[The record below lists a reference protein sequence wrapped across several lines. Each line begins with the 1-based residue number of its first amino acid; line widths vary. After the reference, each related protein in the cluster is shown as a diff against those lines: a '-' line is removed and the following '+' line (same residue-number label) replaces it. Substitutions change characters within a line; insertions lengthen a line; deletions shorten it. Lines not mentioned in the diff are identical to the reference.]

1 MMAAIGGKGDD
12 DRPFAS
18 LDETVKMDLK
28 KSYGED
34 LTLFQ
39 SRSGLVS
46 FLCLGVALALFPFVA
61 VNIAGGAYYTNII
74 TLVAINAI
82 VAVGLNILVG
92 YTGQISLGHA
102 GFFAIGAYVQALLVM
117 KTGIPFLVAMPVAGV
132 IAALFGLLLGLPAL
146 RLEGPYLAIATLG
159 FGVAVTQV
167 IGRLEFLGGR
177 MGLSVPASQFTLWLK
192 SVMYDYLPD
201 GKAADAPFYSM
212 YIIVIP
218 ITVLLS
224 IAAVNLMK
232 SRVGR
237 AFVAIRDSKIA
248 AETMGVNL
256 TLYKTAAFA
265 VSAFYAGIAGALY
278 THAMGFINPESF
290 DLRLSITFLAMV
302 VVGGLGSI
310 LGSHLGAIL
319 MTLLPLSLIAVRDVP
334 EIIYGGILILVILFE
349 PLGLRGRWLKIKIYW
364 KKWPF

>member
-1 MMAAIGGKGDD
+1 
-12 DRPFAS
+12 
-18 LDETVKMDLK
+18 MDLK
-28 KSYGED
+28 KSYRED
-34 LTLFQ
+34 LALFQ
-39 SRSGLVS
+39 SRTGFVS
-46 FLCLGVALALFPFVA
+46 FLCLVGVLAVFPLVA
-61 VNIAGGAYYTNII
+61 VNVAGGAYYTTVVN
-74 TLVAINAI
+74 LVAINAI

-102 GFFAIGAYVQALLVM
+102 GFFAIGAYTQALLVM
-117 KTGIPFLVAMPVAGV
+117 KTGVPFLVALPAAGIV
-132 IAALFGLLLGLPAL
+132 AALFGLLLGLPAL

-177 MGLSVPASQFTLWLK
+177 MGLAVPATGFTNWLQGL
-192 SVMYDYLPD
+192 MRDYLPD

-212 YIIVIP
+212 YLVIVP
-218 ITVLLS
+218 LTVLLTVV
-224 IAAVNLMK
+224 AVNLMR

-237 AFVAIRDSKIA
+237 AFVAIRDSEIA

-256 TLYKTAAFA
+256 TRYKTAAFA
-265 VSAFYAGIAGALY
+265 VSAFYTGIAGALY
-278 THAMGFINPESF
+278 THALGFINPESF

-319 MTLLPLSLIAVRDVP
+319 MTLLPLSLTAVRDVP

-349 PLGLRGRWLKIKIYW
+349 PLGLRGRWLKMKIFW